1 MSGGGSSG
9 SASDRIIINESNL
22 NPLLQIVTW
31 LLLAFTTLVLL
42 FRLFTN
48 ILVKA
53 RMPVALEDLLFL
65 SAFVRYVAFSSS
77 FLFSF
82 PFCRKVEV

>member
-65 SAFVRYVAFSSS
+65 SAFVCYVAFFP
-77 FLFSF
+77 FLFFFFLS
-82 PFCRKVEV
+82 CRRVEV